1 MAVKNYKQNIILF
14 ENLPDMTPVEITL
27 PDAPRAS
34 KIQGHNLPQK
44 EQKWR
49 RTTFPGGH
57 LKNFKKKPREERELF
72 IAQEWD
78 RRKNGHF
85 FMNNG
90 EVIYLTGLH
99 YWFLNYIQL
108 PSKTGYPDYRNTDAE
123 FFYHWQKAD
132 NDPTCF
138 GLIELTGRQ
147 GGKSSRAGCIILE
160 YCTGHSQAIG
170 GIQSKTFMDSKKLFQ
185 KAVVQPWRKL
195 PYFFQPTFDNPTFP
209 KTELRFFYPSEKG
222 KEGRAHLDETQVEL
236 QSFID
241 CQTSTENAYD
251 GQTMHIYIGDEEGK
265 CFAKDTPV
273 LMYDGSAKMIQDIVV
288 GDEVMGDDSTAR
300 KVLGLGRGKEMM
312 YDIVP
317 TKGMTWGCNESH
329 ILSLRWCSSRP
340 DFGWSKD
347 QVINISLDKYLSLS
361 KRTQKHLVGWRVKSK
376 DKTNPLRFKFE
387 VIKKEV
393 GDYYGIVLDGNR
405 LFCLA
410 DNTVVHN
417 TVEVNVYDRW
427 EVVKKALE
435 IRDHIRGKALHTS
448 TVEEMEKMGGRNY
461 KNIWDE
467 SDPGER
473 TERGRTKSGLWRHFL
488 PAYRAF
494 KYDEYGNAMEE
505 VGRAELE
512 KERRAHINNPNKLAS
527 EKRKNPFTVR
537 EAFRTDAKDCNFNAE
552 IIQNRMDEFV
562 MGNPLKVGGRFQWH
576 NGEVDTFVEW
586 VPTSKEQA
594 KFQVSM
600 VLDQRY
606 ANKFIIDR
614 GIRTPGN
621 ATRFVAGGDPFR
633 FSKTKN
639 AKKSNGAG
647 AVFWMRDSTIDH
659 PGKNTS
665 EWESNRFVCTYKH
678 RPRTK
683 DEYGEDMIM
692 MCHYFGCKMFP
703 EINVDFLLEYFEKRG
718 YGGYL
723 LYKRDKHTGRLEKNA
738 GETTSRPLK
747 EEIYREVESHI
758 ELHGAREV
766 HDEWLE
772 ECLEIEDEM
781 NDYDLFVACG
791 YALLGAKSNIAG
803 PATEKKQAA
812 SFVRRFTYKK

>member
-1 MAVKNYKQNIILF
+1 MAIKNYKQKIILF
-14 ENLPDMTPVEITL
+14 ENLADMTPVEMTL
-27 PDAPRAS
+27 PDCPKTS
-34 KIQGHNLPQK
+34 KIQGHNLPVK
-44 EQKWR
+44 EQKWK
-49 RTTFPGGH
+49 RTLFPGGH
-57 LKNFKKKPREERELF
+57 IKNFKKKPREERELF
-72 IAQEWD
+72 IAQEWA
-78 RRKNGHF
+78 RRVEGHF

-170 GIQSKTFMDSKKLFQ
+170 GMQSKTYTDAKKLFQ

-195 PYFFQPTFDNPTFP
+195 PYFFQPVFDNPTFP
-209 KTELRFFYPSEKG
+209 KTEMRFFYPSEKG
-222 KEGRAHLDETQVEL
+222 KEGRANLDETQQEL

-265 CFAKDTPV
+265 
-273 LMYDGSAKMIQDIVV
+273 S
-288 GDEVMGDDSTAR
+288 
-300 KVLGLGRGKEMM
+300 
-312 YDIVP
+312 
-317 TKGMTWGCNESH
+317 
-329 ILSLRWCSSRP
+329 
-340 DFGWSKD
+340 
-347 QVINISLDKYLSLS
+347 
-361 KRTQKHLVGWRVKSK
+361 
-376 DKTNPLRFKFE
+376 
-387 VIKKEV
+387 
-393 GDYYGIVLDGNR
+393 
-405 LFCLA
+405 
-410 DNTVVHN
+410 
-417 TVEVNVYDRW
+417 VEVNVYDRW

-448 TVEEMEKMGGRNY
+448 TVEEMEKMGGKNY

-473 TERGRTKSGLWRHFL
+473 SERGRTKSGLWRHFL

-494 KYDEYGNAMEE
+494 KFDEYGNSMEE
-505 VGRAELE
+505 FGRAELE
-512 KERRAHINNPNKLAS
+512 KERRSIGNNPNKLAS

-552 IIQNRMDEFV
+552 IIQNRMDEFS
-562 MGNPLKVGGRFQWH
+562 MGNPLKVGGVFRWH
-576 NGEVDTFVEW
+576 NDEVDTYVEW
-586 VPTSKEQA
+586 IPTSKEMA
-594 KFQVSM
+594 KFQVSL
-600 VLDQRY
+600 VLDQRFS
-606 ANKFIIDR
+606 NRFIIDR

-639 AKKSNGAG
+639 SKKSNGAG
-647 AVFWMRDSTIDH
+647 AVFWMHDSTIDN
-659 PGKNTS
+659 PGRNAS

-747 EEIYREVESHI
+747 EEIYREVESYI
-758 ELHGAREV
+758 ELHGSREV

-803 PATEKKQAA
+803 PATEKKQAH